1 MRSVIE
7 EIAAAEQ
14 QAEEIRQNAAV
25 QARELTLKAKDDAQ
39 QALSKL
45 ESDAHARLQAELE
58 TAKQQGESLSSEL
71 VGKLSQEADALCAA
85 ANAKLPDA
93 VSYLLDKVTK
103 TA

>member
-45 ESDAHARLQAELE
+45 ESDARASLHAELE
-58 TAKQQGESLSSEL
+58 TAKLQGERLSADLLARLE
-71 VGKLSQEADALCAA
+71 QDADAVCGAA
-85 ANAKLPDA
+85 EAKLDQA
-93 VSYLLDKVTK
+93 VAYLLDKVTK

>member
-7 EIAAAEQ
+7 EIAQAEQ
-14 QAEEIRQNAAV
+14 QAEEIRQSAAL
-25 QARELTLKAKDDAQ
+25 QARELTLKAKQNAE

-45 ESDAHARLQAELE
+45 ESDARAELLLELE
-58 TAKQQGESLSSEL
+58 TAKRQGEQISNEL
-71 VGKLSQEADALCAA
+71 LAQMAKEAEEACNLAGSRV
-85 ANAKLPDA
+85 NQA

>member
-25 QARELTLKAKDDAQ
+25 QARELTLKAKEDAQ
-39 QALSKL
+39 QALSAL
-45 ESDAHARLQAELE
+45 ENSARTALQNELE
-58 TAKQQGESLSSEL
+58 TAKQQGERLSAEL
-71 VGKLSQEADALCAA
+71 LTQMEQEADATCSA
-85 ANAKLPDA
+85 ANARLDDA
-93 VSYLLDKVTK
+93 VSYLLNKVTK